1 MVWVTRAPSEEFN
14 EDFIIP
20 TFKQSPL
27 QVMIWACI
35 MRGSQGPLVIL
46 DFPGGKGGG
55 MTAKHYQDQVLD
67 KVLFDYYW
75 GMSEMRGQVV
85 FQQDGA

>member
-1 MVWVTRAPSEEFN
+1 M
-14 EDFIIP
+14 
-20 TFKQSPL
+20 
-27 QVMIWACI
+27 
-35 MRGSQGPLVIL
+35 IL